1 MNDELYLFVSY
12 CSDSNVVSDPELDLL
27 LSVLPELLLLMQRFN
42 DSDED

>member
-12 CSDSNVVSDPELDLL
+12 RSDSNLISDPELDLL